1 MKRIISF
8 LVLTIAVSAMPSAAC
23 TSLVA
28 SGKATADGR
37 PMLWKHRDTGA
48 AHNYLERIPASV
60 PGEFTYVGLFNQGD
74 TLHREAWT
82 GMNEVGFAI
91 MNTASYNLAPDTAK
105 VADREGV
112 VMALALRKCRTVAD
126 FANML
131 DSLPRPMGVQ
141 ANFGVIDAAGNAA
154 YFETWDHGY
163 KPYYIGGEGEPT
175 ALVRT
180 NFSVSGNDSTGMGYI
195 RYDNA
200 HFLLDSV
207 VEASALTP
215 EDCIDR
221 ASRSFYHSLL
231 GHDVLN
237 ATPNAAWAVDQD
249 FIPRYTST
257 ASIVIVGVKDGENPD
272 GTIMQAR
279 LGYPPVAEKYTVKVN
294 DVPADLRPLLPGDRC
309 RACAESQERK
319 AKAFPIRRG
328 SGKRYVDLD
337 YIRSLQIR

>member
-1 MKRIISF
+1 MALSGIS
-8 LVLTIAVSAMPSAAC
+8 AEAC

-28 SGKATADGR
+28 SGKATASGR

-48 AHNYLERIPASV
+48 EHNYLERIPATCS
-60 PGEFTYVGLFNQGD
+60 GEYTYIGLFNQGD

-105 VADREGV
+105 VVDREGV

-141 ANFGVIDAAGNAA
+141 ANFGVIDAEGNAA
-154 YFETWDHGY
+154 YFETSDHGY
-163 KPYYIGGEGEPT
+163 KRFGVGSEGEPT
-175 ALVRT
+175 ALIRT

-195 RYDNA
+195 RYNNA

-207 VEASALTP
+207 IEASALTP
-215 EDCIDR
+215 EHCIDS

-231 GHDVLN
+231 GYDVLN
-237 ATPNAAWAVDQD
+237 SNSYSKWVVDQD

-257 ASIVIVGVKDGENPD
+257 ASIVIVGASNQSDSASD
-272 GTIMQAR
+272 ISMQVR
-279 LGYPPVAEKYTVKVN
+279 LGYPPVADKYLVTMKSI
-294 DVPADLRPLLPGDRC
+294 DDALRPLLPGDRC
-309 RACAESQERK
+309 AACATAQSRK
-319 AKAFPIRRG
+319 TKVFPIRRG
-328 SGKRYVDLD
+328 SGKHYINLD
-337 YIRSLQIR
+337 YIRSILQL